1 MCNNNF
7 QLTEA
12 VAQRCSVKKV
22 FSEISK
28 KIHGQ
33 TRCQSLL
40 LKKVAGL
47 SLQLYKRRLWH
58 RLFPVNFVK
67 FLRTPFYI
75 EHFWWQL
82 LFLYPKHKTLGKDY
96 EQQDIGI
103 DIKTDLVTT
112 IHDFL
117 QNQNQGGRGAMAPH
131 FIRNRTLPRMFSCK
145 FTFVTFSKASKT
157 FFGPDTPRIQS
168 GPLKNIRKM

>member
-22 FSEISK
+22 FSGISK

-117 QNQNQGGRGAMAPH
+117 QNQN
-131 FIRNRTLPRMFSCK
+131 
-145 FTFVTFSKASKT
+145 
-157 FFGPDTPRIQS
+157 
-168 GPLKNIRKM
+168 